1 MLNGFANFLQ
11 GLNDN
16 QLTALIELAR
26 QFRDQPADPA
36 PVGAGKFFD
45 GFPDRII
52 EGPGIGSSAVSDD
65 SVTFMSP
72 FADVNALEFHQT
84 IGIGDGSGN
93 SVTADVSDIETASEA
108 EAAIKRQFEDDGL
121 AIEEVE
127 VTDSA
132 IDVQYVGSA
141 PGSYFD
147 DVVG

>member
-1 MLNGFANFLQ
+1 MLTNLTNILQ

-16 QLTALIELAR
+16 QLTALISLAQ
-26 QFRDQPADPA
+26 QFRDNKPADP
-36 PVGAGKFFD
+36 VSAGEFFD
-45 GFPDRII
+45 GFPDQVI
-52 EGPGIGSSAVSDD
+52 ESPEIGSSAVSDD
-65 SVTFMSP
+65 GVAFMSP
-72 FADVNALEFHQT
+72 FDGVSALEFHQT

-108 EAAIKRQFEDDGL
+108 EAAIKQQFENDGL

-141 PGSYFD
+141 PGSYFE
-147 DVVG
+147 DVAG